1 MASLNLMPD
10 LDTDS
15 VAHTM
20 EGSGPFDPTVLA
32 TTPKKKKARKKKKSR
47 KRRKSFTNTGLDT
60 SLNHSE
66 SGPCIEEAS
75 IPPVFPEE
83 GDNDATAS
91 RDQVVVAVTVLT
103 QTSFQKKKGLF
114 GHSLLT
120 LTCPTSLLMTTITRT
135 NS

>member
-1 MASLNLMPD
+1 MPD
-10 LDTDS
+10 SDMDS

-32 TTPKKKKARKKKKSR
+32 TTPKKRKAKKKRNLIREGSVSPTLGQTHHR
-47 KRRKSFTNTGLDT
+47 ITVNQVLPLT
-60 SLNHSE
+60 SIQ
-66 SGPCIEEAS
+66 PI
-75 IPPVFPEE
+75 FPEE
-83 GDNDATAS
+83 DDNDANAS
-91 RDQVVVAVTVLT
+91 TDQVVVAVPVVT

-114 GHSLLT
+114 GRSLLT